1 MEAEAAAAPG
11 ARLTKRD
18 RDMPARHLVTIWN
31 PAYAADAMEVHQRIL
46 RAAAEACREKQCDE
60 DDVYVWWA
68 KRG

>member
-1 MEAEAAAAPG
+1 M
-11 ARLTKRD
+11 TS
-18 RDMPARHLVTIWN
+18 RHLVTVWN